1 MDRPFALIIEDE
13 RDISAL
19 FRHVLDMSG
28 FGTQIAM
35 HGQTAVDILA
45 VSRPDLILLDL
56 NLPGVPGVKILDMI
70 RKDER
75 LSKSKVIV
83 TTGHADIAAGLP
95 AEADLILLKPVSID
109 QLSTVAKRYLAM
121 MNPGGEIPGNA
132 SPWDQLTGLYNQ
144 AFFVNRLD
152 FSLRRAREIDR
163 LQFSVISISLDQNG
177 SMKNIL
183 RDKRWTAIL
192 RETAA
197 TLRTIVRPTDT
208 IARFDHD
215 NFYVLIEDVANK
227 DIPRQIAARV
237 HAGLSRHLA
246 EFEKEVRFPIRVGL
260 ILCDSHYENIE
271 QILQDAKTANSLA
284 NTDREFFYNE
294 AEMTLRSI

>member
-45 VSRPDLILLDL
+45 ISRPDLILLDL
-56 NLPGVPGVKILDMI
+56 NLPGVPGAKILDMI
-70 RKDER
+70 RKDQR
-75 LSKSKVIV
+75 LSNSKVIV

-95 AEADLILLKPVSID
+95 AQADLILLKPVSIE
-109 QLSTVAKRYLAM
+109 QLSTVAKRYLTM
-121 MNPGGEIPGNA
+121 MNTGGEIPNND
-132 SPWDQLTGLYNQ
+132 SPWDQATGLYNQ
-144 AFFVNRLD
+144 AFFVKRLE
-152 FSLRRAREIDR
+152 FSLRRTREIDR
-163 LQFSVISISLDQNG
+163 LNFSVISISLDKKG

-183 RDKRWTAIL
+183 RNMRWTSIL
-192 RETAA
+192 NETAA

-215 NFYVLIEDVANK
+215 NFYVLIEDVASK
-227 DIPRQIAARV
+227 DISRQIAARM

-246 EFEKEVRFPIRVGL
+246 EFEKEVRFPVRVGL

-271 QILQDAKTANSLA
+271 QILHDANAANSLA
-284 NTDREFFYNE
+284 NTDREFFYDE
-294 AEMTLRSI
+294 AERARRGS